1 MSDRAKIKRG
11 IIERLD
17 GLNDKQLRSVYIF
30 ALQKSTMEYTEKTA
44 VFEISADTQCS
55 ESKNNAIHKLVRLL
69 FQMDERLL
77 HRLYITA
84 LNMI

>member
-44 VFEISADTQCS
+44 VFEISADT
-55 ESKNNAIHKLVRLL
+55 RLL

-84 LNMI
+84 LNML

>member
-30 ALQKSTMEYTEKTA
+30 ALQKSTREYTEKTA
-44 VFEISADTQCS
+44 VFEISADMQCS
-55 ESKNNAIHKLVRLL
+55 ESKNYAILKLVRLL

-84 LNMI
+84 LNML

>member
-30 ALQKSTMEYTEKTA
+30 ALQESTREYTDVIPYKLYPEVIALLLRDFWDIGLPSLA
-44 VFEISADTQCS
+44 VND
-55 ESKNNAIHKLVRLL
+55 
-69 FQMDERLL
+69 D
-77 HRLYITA
+77 
-84 LNMI
+84 